1 VIVNHRTIAVLRV
14 AALVPL
20 VALALLGVVLAVAG
34 DEVTTLLF
42 RVGFLAV
49 TAGVVTGALRWS
61 VLPSASPLLVT
72 GTAVLW
78 VLALHGAAG
87 LGGPTVLVATAAV
100 VALVALRYIGPTEAA
115 GFARPSGGTR
125 LRGRSVEEH
134 LAGRS
139 TAELCRVW
147 ADTGAEI
154 GHATRPD
161 LVARLLQVREAVLAE
176 LERRDPSG
184 VRRWLDTNPAA
195 TSNPRS
201 FVREQHEPPQQAA

>member
-1 VIVNHRTIAVLRV
+1 VIVNHRTIAVLRA

-20 VALALLGVVLAVAG
+20 VSLALLGVALAVAG
-34 DEVTTLLF
+34 GELTTLLV
-42 RVGFLAV
+42 RVGFLIVA
-49 TAGVVTGALRWS
+49 AGVVTGALRWS
-61 VLPSASPLLVT
+61 VLPSVSPPLVA
-72 GTAVLW
+72 GIVALW
-78 VLALHGAAG
+78 VLALSGAAEI
-87 LGGPTVLVATAAV
+87 GGSIVLVATAAV
-100 VALVALRYIGPTEAA
+100 VALVALRHVRPTEAA
-115 GFARPSGGTR
+115 DAVRPAGASR
-125 LRGRSVEEH
+125 LRGRSVEEQ

-154 GHATRPD
+154 ARATRPD

>member
-1 VIVNHRTIAVLRV
+1 MNHRTIAVLRA

-20 VALALLGVVLAVAG
+20 VLLALLGVVLAVAG

-49 TAGVVTGALRWS
+49 TAGMVTGALRWS
-61 VLPSASPLLVT
+61 VLPTVSPLLVA
-72 GTAVLW
+72 GTAAIW

-87 LGGPTVLVATAAV
+87 IGGPTVLVATAAV
-100 VALVALRYIGPTEAA
+100 VALVALRYVRPTH
-115 GFARPSGGTR
+115 GGGVVRPSGGPR
-125 LRGRSVEEH
+125 FRGRSVEEH

-139 TAELCRVW
+139 TADLCRVW

-154 GHATRPD
+154 GCATRPD
-161 LVARLLQVREAVLAE
+161 LVARLLRVREAVLAE

-184 VRRWLDTNPAA
+184 VQRWLDSSPAA

-201 FVREQHEPPQQAA
+201 YVREQHEPPQQAA

>member
-1 VIVNHRTIAVLRV
+1 VIVNHRTIAVLR
-14 AALVPL
+14 AAVLVPL
-20 VALALLGVVLAVAG
+20 VPLAFLGVVLAVAG

-42 RVGFLAV
+42 RVGFLTV

-61 VLPSASPLLVT
+61 VLPSASPVLVA
-72 GTAVLW
+72 GTAALW

-87 LGGPTVLVATAAV
+87 IGGPIVLVATAAV
-100 VALVALRYIGPTEAA
+100 VALVALRHVRPAEAA
-115 GFARPSGGTR
+115 GVVRPSGGSR
-125 LRGRSVEEH
+125 LRGRPVEEH

-139 TAELCRVW
+139 TADLCRVW

-154 GHATRPD
+154 GCATRPD
-161 LVARLLQVREAVLAE
+161 VVARLLQVREAVLAE

-184 VRRWLDTNPAA
+184 VRRWLDTSPVA

-201 FVREQHEPPQQAA
+201 YVREQHEPPQQAA

>member
-1 VIVNHRTIAVLRV
+1 MNHRTIAVLRA

-20 VALALLGVVLAVAG
+20 VSLALLGVALAVAG
-34 DEVTTLLF
+34 GELTALLL
-42 RVGFLAV
+42 RVGFLTVA
-49 TAGVVTGALRWS
+49 AGVVTGALRWS
-61 VLPSASPLLVT
+61 VLPSASPPLVA
-72 GTAVLW
+72 GIVALW
-78 VLALHGAAG
+78 VLALSGAAG
-87 LGGPTVLVATAAV
+87 IGGSMVLIATAAV
-100 VALVALRYIGPTEAA
+100 VALVVLRHVRPTEAA
-115 GFARPSGGTR
+115 DVRPSGASR
-125 LRGRSVEEH
+125 LRGRSVEEQ

-154 GHATRPD
+154 GHATCPD
-161 LVARLLQVREAVLAE
+161 LMARLLQVREAVLAE

>member
-1 VIVNHRTIAVLRV
+1 VIVNHRTITVLRAV
-14 AALVPL
+14 AFVPL
-20 VALALLGVVLAVAG
+20 VLLALLGVVVAVTG

-61 VLPSASPLLVT
+61 VLPTASPLLVA
-72 GTAVLW
+72 GTAALW

-87 LGGPTVLVATAAV
+87 VSGPTVLVATAAV
-100 VALVALRYIGPTEAA
+100 VALVALRYVRPTKDA
-115 GFARPSGGTR
+115 GVDRPSGGPR
-125 LRGRSVEEH
+125 FRGRSVEEH
-134 LAGRS
+134 VAGRS
-139 TAELCRVW
+139 TADLCRVW

-154 GHATRPD
+154 CCATRPD
-161 LVARLLQVREAVLAE
+161 LVARLLRVREAVLAE

-184 VRRWLDTNPAA
+184 VQRWLDSGPAA

-201 FVREQHEPPQQAA
+201 YVREQHEPPQQAA